1 MRLNKWKYLFKSYFT
16 YTRREQ
22 NAIVV
27 LLVLIGALQLTLI
40 VLHWIPQR
48 AEAIAITANQK
59 FVVTENSKS
68 KYSKVEYSKKEYH
81 ESDVKME
88 KKALD
93 FFKFN
98 PNHLPI
104 DDWQRLGLSEKQA
117 TVIHRWEASGGSFR
131 CKKDVKKMIVI
142 SEQLFLQLYP
152 WIDLPEKVSP
162 NAENAVTEFRHF
174 EKEKYP
180 VKQRKQI
187 NINTATEAEL
197 DSLPL
202 IGEGRARAMVKYRE
216 KLGGYLTVD
225 QLKEIKCL
233 PDSVLEIIFKYVFT
247 DGRVL
252 SKTNINSQSIDSL
265 MHPYMPKA
273 FARLIVN
280 YAQQHGKFQSINDLN
295 RLPLYDEEI
304 LRKLAPYLTVNP

>member
-27 LLVLIGALQLTLI
+27 LLVLIGVLQLSLI
-40 VLHWIPQR
+40 ILHWIPQR
-48 AEAIAITANQK
+48 AEAITIPASQK
-59 FVVTENSKS
+59 LLAPEQ
-68 KYSKVEYSKKEYH
+68 SKVVKPEIASSLNSTAYHSKE
-81 ESDVKME
+81 ET
-88 KKALD
+88 KKIE

-98 PNHLPI
+98 PNHLPLN
-104 DDWQRLGLSEKQA
+104 DWQRLGLSEKQA
-117 TVIHRWEASGGSFR
+117 AVIHRWEAGGGSFR

-142 SEQLFLQLYP
+142 SEHLFTQLYP
-152 WIDLPEKVSP
+152 YIDLPENISS
-162 NAENAVTEFRHF
+162 NAEAPQLEARHF
-174 EKEKYP
+174 EKDKYP
-180 VKQRKQI
+180 PKQRKQV
-187 NINTATEAEL
+187 NINTATEAEF

-202 IGEGRARAMVKYRE
+202 IGEGRAKAMVKYRE
-216 KLGGYLTVD
+216 KLGGYLSVD

-233 PDSVLEIIFKYVFT
+233 PDSVLNILFKYVIT
-247 DGRVL
+247 DGKVL
-252 SKTNINSQSIDSL
+252 KKINLNSQSIDSL
-265 MHPYMPKA
+265 MHPYMPKP

-280 YAQQHGKFQSINDLN
+280 YTQQHGKLQSVNDLS